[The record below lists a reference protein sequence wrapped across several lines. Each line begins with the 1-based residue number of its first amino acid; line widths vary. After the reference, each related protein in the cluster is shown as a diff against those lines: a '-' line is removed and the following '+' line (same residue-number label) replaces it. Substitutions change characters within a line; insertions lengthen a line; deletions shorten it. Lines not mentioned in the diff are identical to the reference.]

1 MTYTPDER
9 RHIYHHARTLGTL
22 SQRELQ
28 VLHYWATGIGIR
40 KTATTLELS
49 EWTVRTFRDRALRK
63 VELSVKVAA

>member
-1 MTYTPDER
+1 MNMDER
-9 RHIYHHARTLGTL
+9 RHIYQHARTLGTL

-49 EWTVRTFRDRALRK
+49 EWTVRTFRDRALHK
-63 VELSVKVAA
+63 VRVSLTLAA